1 MNNIKLY
8 FEIER
13 KRDGVAEKATQDLF
27 IETYRKGPV
36 LENNNSQSFWN
47 VRIMRQ
53 YARLLQSPVY
63 KNKINLVTKIAS
75 KVKGNI
81 LDVGFG
87 YGHIEEKLKMQENIH
102 IYGVDISNYA
112 VKRMHRK
119 TNGHFRVGN
128 ILNIPHESGSFD
140 CVLVLDVMEHIPPN
154 KTFLAY
160 KELYRVLKKGG
171 HLVTSVPINEGL
183 ERQLLKGKNPGAHL
197 REYTPNIVKFEH
209 EISKFKV
216 IEEHFL
222 YAFQKHYLIKKIL
235 INVLPFRLRKPNIY
249 LIHSI
254 KI

>member
-1 MNNIKLY
+1 MNDIKLY

-13 KRDGVAEKATQDLF
+13 KRDNLAKKDNQDQF
-27 IETYRKGPV
+27 FKTYKKTPV
-36 LENNNSQSFWN
+36 LKNDNSQSFWN
-47 VRIMRQ
+47 ARIMRQ
-53 YARLLQSPVY
+53 YAQLLQSPIY
-63 KNKINLVTKIAS
+63 KNKISLVTKIVS
-75 KVKGNI
+75 KVKGKI

-102 IYGVDISNYA
+102 IYGIDISSYA

-119 TNGHFRVGN
+119 TNRHFRVGN
-128 ILNIPHESGSFD
+128 ILNIPYKPSSFD
-140 CVLVLDVMEHIPPN
+140 CVLVLDVMEHIPLN

-160 KELYRVLKKGG
+160 KELYRVLKKGA

-197 REYTPNIVKFEH
+197 REYTPNILKFEH

-222 YAFQKHYLIKKIL
+222 YAFQKHYLIKKI
-235 INVLPFRLRKPNIY
+235 ITNVLPFRLRKPNIY

-254 KI
+254 KT